1 MPLFASAYPAT
12 CPKRKRLI
20 FIFVLVL
27 IIVNAVSAQ
36 DVSIDIVWDTFN
48 RNQYNGVLILP
59 RADDGTYEFVGGFT
73 KGSSKDGNVRVGN
86 QDTAMISSMNRM
98 HWEIGSLRRGMYKLI
113 LFCMAGGSDTGDQ
126 WPGDVRVSVVMGG
139 HQQTFTPEK
148 RKGEV
153 WEVLY
158 INGST
163 GRIEEQQTFYPFR
176 RLIYGYTRDALTGMI
191 LPGVTVQLLDG
202 DSGAPIPGAV
212 KKSDEDGFYYFY
224 NFPMGRY
231 DVLYELDG
239 YIPVQEKTDFI
250 FMDLPRKINPA
261 MSPVLGDAQFR
272 VTLEWSPNPTD
283 LDAHLLGPGPSAED
297 SFHISYSHMHE
308 YNGRHFLDID
318 DKDGYGPETITIGG
332 LDRGSYVFL
341 VHDFKNRRPASGSW
355 NLANSGAVV
364 RVYRGSAVVG
374 QFSVPDKDGTLWRVF
389 MIDGSTGAV
398 KPMNEMVYV
407 REPDEVY

>member
-1 MPLFASAYPAT
+1 MKKGSRQGGCSGLYVGIFLGFIVLSATKLF
-12 CPKRKRLI
+12 
-20 FIFVLVL
+20 
-27 IIVNAVSAQ
+27 AQ
-36 DVSIDIVWDTFN
+36 DVSIDITWDTFN

-59 RADDGTYEFVGGFT
+59 RADDGTYESVGGFT
-73 KGSSKDGNVRVGN
+73 KGSSKDGNVRVGD
-86 QDTAMISSMNRM
+86 QDTARISSMNRM
-98 HWEIGSLRRGMYKLI
+98 HWEIGSLKRGVYKLI
-113 LFCMAGGSDTGDQ
+113 LFCMAGGSGTGDQ
-126 WPGDVRVSVVMGG
+126 WPGDVRVSVSLKGN
-139 HQQTFTPEK
+139 QYTFAPEK

-163 GRIEEQQTFYPFR
+163 GQIEEQQTFYPFR

-202 DSGAPIPGAV
+202 DTGKDIPGAV
-212 KKSDEDGFYYFY
+212 KRSDEDGFYYFY

-231 DVLYELDG
+231 DVRYELDG

-261 MSPVLGDAQFR
+261 MSPVLGNAQFR
-272 VTLEWSPNPTD
+272 VTLEWGPDPTD
-283 LDAHLLGPGPSAED
+283 LDAHLLGPGPSPGS

-318 DKDGYGPETITIGG
+318 DKDGHGPETITIGG
-332 LDRGSYVFL
+332 LDGGAYVFS
-341 VHDFKNRRPASGSW
+341 VHDFKNRRLTSGSW
-355 NLANSGAVV
+355 RLANSGAVV
-364 RVYRGSAVVG
+364 RVYRGSAMVG
-374 QFSVPDKDGTLWRVF
+374 QFAVPDMDGTLWRVF
-389 MIDGSTGAV
+389 TIDGNTGAV
-398 KPMNEMVYV
+398 RPVEEMVYV